1 MLCSGSSWEVSS
13 CFPAQPAACLCACT
27 SPLHFGELMT
37 DSFPSQLLPP
47 RNRRGG
53 VPVSQKQHAAQIEF
67 SQTVCVSASVHKE
80 PCSLQLGAWQFEW
93 EVGLVTSPSFD
104 LYSTYLR
111 WINMTTVMQE
121 IHICINIIY
130 ICIKE
135 GKMDTKVDVTSK
147 CGFTK

>member
-53 VPVSQKQHAAQIEF
+53 VPVSQKHAAQIEF
-67 SQTVCVSASVHKE
+67 SQAVCVSASVHKN

-93 EVGLVTSPSFD
+93 EVGLVTGPSFD
-104 LYSTYLR
+104 LYPRYLR
-111 WINMTTVMQE
+111 CKYD
-121 IHICINIIY
+121 HSDA
-130 ICIKE
+130 
-135 GKMDTKVDVTSK
+135 GDTYMYKYNLYRYKRRKNGYKS
-147 CGFTK
+147 